1 MPRSERSRP
10 WRLLLV
16 LALIV
21 QALPAAAVPAPLL
34 PALPDAGDPAADW
47 AAMGPA
53 RQRDLRARYA
63 AWQALPET
71 ERQRVRQAAA
81 RVAALPPGERDAL
94 YRRFQQ
100 QDRLFRDGWRLG
112 PQLGALYPK
121 LHPLLGYVPAEQRA
135 PLLALLHQ
143 LDADQLAQLGLIV
156 QRTPPQ
162 EQAELRTQLLALD
175 APARAQWL
183 RQKVEGR

>member
-1 MPRSERSRP
+1 MPRTERSRP
-10 WRLLLV
+10 WRWVLLS
-16 LALIV
+16 ALIA
-21 QALPAAAVPAPLL
+21 QTLPVAAVPAPLL
-34 PALPDAGDPAADW
+34 SALPDARDPAADW

-63 AWQALPET
+63 AWRALPET

-81 RVAALPPGERDAL
+81 RVATLPPGERDAL

-112 PQLGALYPK
+112 PQLGAQYPR
-121 LHPLLGYVPAEQRA
+121 LHPLLGYVPAAQRA

-175 APARAQWL
+175 APARTQWL
-183 RQKVEGR
+183 RRNAEGR

>member
-1 MPRSERSRP
+1 MPRSERLRP

-16 LALIV
+16 SALIV
-21 QALPAAAVPAPLL
+21 QTLPVAAVPVQLL
-34 PALPDAGDPAADW
+34 PPLPDVRDPAADW
-47 AAMGPA
+47 PAMGPA

-63 AWQALPET
+63 AWRALPET

-112 PQLGALYPK
+112 PQLGAQYPK
-121 LHPLLGYVPAEQRA
+121 LHPLLGYVPAGQRA
-135 PLLALLHQ
+135 PLLELLHQ
-143 LDADQLAQLGLIV
+143 FDADQLAQLGLIV

-175 APARAQWL
+175 ASARTQWL
-183 RQKVEGR
+183 RRKAEGR